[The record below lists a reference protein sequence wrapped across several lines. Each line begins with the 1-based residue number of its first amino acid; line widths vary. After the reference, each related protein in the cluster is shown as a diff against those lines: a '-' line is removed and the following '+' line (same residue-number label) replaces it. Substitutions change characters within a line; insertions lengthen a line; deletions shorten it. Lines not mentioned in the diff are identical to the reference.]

1 MILFI
6 GNYGKLILEQ
16 FQLLRQ
22 KPEHKLS
29 SMDTMITFD
38 CKYTGR
44 YGIRIRY
51 SFPDEYTSRENEYGM
66 WGIGVNQFN
75 RQYPRF
81 DIKNFKAIEFYVKGA
96 NGGEIFEVWIANEY
110 DQDIG

>member
-1 MILFI
+1 
-6 GNYGKLILEQ
+6 
-16 FQLLRQ
+16 
-22 KPEHKLS
+22 
-29 SMDTMITFD
+29 
-38 CKYTGR
+38 
-44 YGIRIRY
+44 
-51 SFPDEYTSRENEYGM
+51 M

-110 DQDIG
+110 DQDIGLKSADYVDVSSKEWRKVLIPFSDFYRNRAFSEIYGVAFRFFATSGVGDICIDDINFTN